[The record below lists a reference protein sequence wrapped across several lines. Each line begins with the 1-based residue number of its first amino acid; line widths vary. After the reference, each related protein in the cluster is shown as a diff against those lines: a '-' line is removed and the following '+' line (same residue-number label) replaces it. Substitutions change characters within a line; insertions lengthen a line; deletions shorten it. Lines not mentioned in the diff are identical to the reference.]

1 MRPAAAE
8 QQENRATFGMEIH
21 NRTQV
26 IEKPK
31 KLSYDDDFY
40 RSEFNYTNTFI
51 DANNTTH
58 HSGHHIINSTTNVVN
73 STAMIDRRQTSVI
86 STPKL
91 NFYRSIDSLNVA
103 SIAEDA
109 SMRFELISL
118 YFEIINQ
125 IGSIIFMYPWIDLEE
140 SILNMLLFSS

>member
-1 MRPAAAE
+1 MRPAAE
-8 QQENRATFGMEIH
+8 QQENRPTFGMEIH
-21 NRTQV
+21 NRTQL

-51 DANNTTH
+51 DANSTTH
-58 HSGHHIINSTTNVVN
+58 HSGHIINSTTNVVN

-109 SMRFELISL
+109 SMRFVVELLFL
-118 YFEIINQ
+118 YFEIIDE
-125 IGSIIFMYPWIDLEE
+125 I
-140 SILNMLLFSS
+140 